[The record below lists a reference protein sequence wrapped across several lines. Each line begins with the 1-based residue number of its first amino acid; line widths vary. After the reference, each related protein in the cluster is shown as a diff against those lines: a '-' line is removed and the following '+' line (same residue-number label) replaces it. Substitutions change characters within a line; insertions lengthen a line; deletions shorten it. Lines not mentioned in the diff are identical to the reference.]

1 MGYKRYDYRNKVSMS
16 SKQIYD
22 KLCLIAEELQ
32 IKVIKGKGNFKGG
45 SCLVKEESIIVI
57 NHNQTFEG
65 RIRNLALSLLE
76 FNLDK
81 IKMNTKIKQILTNIK
96 YEEELNE

>member
-1 MGYKRYDYRNKVSMS
+1 MTPKK
-16 SKQIYD
+16 IYND
-22 KLCLIAEELQ
+22 LCLIANQLK

-57 NHNQTFEG
+57 NYNQPFEG
-65 RIRNLALSLLE
+65 RIRSLALSLLE
-76 FNLDK
+76 CDLNNIEMNQK
-81 IKMNTKIKQILTNIK
+81 IKKILSNIK

>member
-1 MGYKRYDYRNKVSMS
+1 MS
-16 SKQIYD
+16 SKQIYNE
-22 KLCLIAEELQ
+22 LCLIAEELE

-57 NHNQTFEG
+57 NHNQPFEG

-76 FNLDK
+76 FDLNKVQMNKK
-81 IKMNTKIKQILTNIK
+81 IKSLLTNIK
-96 YEEELNE
+96 YEKESNE

>member
-1 MGYKRYDYRNKVSMS
+1 MS

-22 KLCLIAEELQ
+22 KLCLIAEELK

-57 NHNQTFEG
+57 NHNQPFEG

-81 IKMNTKIKQILTNIK
+81 IKMNKKIKQILTNIK
-96 YEEELNE
+96 YEEESNE

>member
-1 MGYKRYDYRNKVSMS
+1 MS
-16 SKQIYD
+16 SKQIYNQ
-22 KLCLIAEELQ
+22 LCLIAEQLQ

-57 NHNQTFEG
+57 NHNQPVEG

-76 FNLDK
+76 FDLNKIQVNNK
-81 IKMNTKIKQILTNIK
+81 IKEILNNIK
-96 YEEELNE
+96 YEEESNE

>member
-1 MGYKRYDYRNKVSMS
+1 MS
-16 SKQIYD
+16 SKQIYND
-22 KLCLIAEELQ
+22 LCLIANQLK

-57 NHNQTFEG
+57 NYNQPFEG
-65 RIRNLALSLLE
+65 RIRSLALSLLE
-76 FNLDK
+76 CDLNNIEMNQK
-81 IKMNTKIKQILTNIK
+81 IKKILSNIK

>member
-1 MGYKRYDYRNKVSMS
+1 MNPKK
-16 SKQIYD
+16 IYNQ
-22 KLCLIAEELQ
+22 LCLIAEELQ

-57 NHNQTFEG
+57 NHNQPFEG

-76 FNLDK
+76 FDINKIQVNNK
-81 IKMNTKIKQILTNIK
+81 IKEILTNVK
-96 YEEELNE
+96 YEEEENE

>member
-1 MGYKRYDYRNKVSMS
+1 MTA
-16 SKQIYD
+16 KQIYNN
-22 KLCLIAEELQ
+22 LCLIADQLNV
-32 IKVIKGKGNFKGG
+32 KVIKGKGNFKSG

-57 NHNQTFEG
+57 NHNQPFEG

-76 FNLDK
+76 FDLSAIQIDNK
-81 IKMNTKIKQILTNIK
+81 IKKILTNIK

>member
-1 MGYKRYDYRNKVSMS
+1 MTA
-16 SKQIYD
+16 KQIYNN
-22 KLCLIAEELQ
+22 LCLIADQLNVK
-32 IKVIKGKGNFKGG
+32 IIKGKGNFKGG

-57 NHNQTFEG
+57 NHNQPFEG

-76 FNLDK
+76 FDLSAIQIDNK
-81 IKMNTKIKQILTNIK
+81 IKKILNNIK

>member
-1 MGYKRYDYRNKVSMS
+1 MS
-16 SKQIYD
+16 SKQIYEN
-22 KLCLIAEELQ
+22 LCLIAKELK

-57 NHNQTFEG
+57 NHNQPFEG

-81 IKMNTKIKQILTNIK
+81 INMNKKIKQILTNIK

>member
-1 MGYKRYDYRNKVSMS
+1 MS
-16 SKQIYD
+16 PKQIYD
-22 KLCLIAEELQ
+22 KLCLIAEELG
-32 IKVIKGKGNFKGG
+32 IKLIKGKGNFKGG

-57 NHNQTFEG
+57 NHNQPFEG

-76 FNLDK
+76 FNLDQ
-81 IKMNTKIKQILTNIK
+81 IKMNKKIKQILTNIK